1 MISYL
6 ECPGVSLGP
15 VEPSD
20 SSSSGVDDDYD
31 NEDNDHEE
39 LGVSGSSNVT
49 SIRFVTDFC
58 DM

>member
-1 MISYL
+1 M
-6 ECPGVSLGP
+6 GP